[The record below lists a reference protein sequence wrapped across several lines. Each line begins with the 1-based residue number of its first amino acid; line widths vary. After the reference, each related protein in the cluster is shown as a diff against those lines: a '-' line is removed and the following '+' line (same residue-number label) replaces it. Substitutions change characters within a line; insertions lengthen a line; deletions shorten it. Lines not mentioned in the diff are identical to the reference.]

1 MADSQETLDEPL
13 YQIVFCGSLTGEFEV
28 AEAKSRFQKLFKLKD
43 KQIEK
48 LFSGKEHVIKSHL
61 PEDRAMSM
69 AIRIIETGCECEV
82 EIIPDLDD
90 ISLQPG
96 FVEHRKAIRR
106 LRYRRDPR
114 PGVIV
119 PDRRDVSS
127 RRKMDL
133 VLLQRDGDFPGNSIA
148 KKK

>member
-1 MADSQETLDEPL
+1 MAYNQETLDEPL

-48 LFSGKEHVIKSHL
+48 LFGGKEHVIKSDL

-82 EIIPDLDD
+82 EIIPDVDD

-96 FVEHRKAIRR
+96 FVEKRKAIRR

-133 VLLQRDGDFPGNSIA
+133 VLLQRDGDFPGNSVA

>member
-1 MADSQETLDEPL
+1 
-13 YQIVFCGSLTGEFEV
+13 
-28 AEAKSRFQKLFKLKD
+28 
-43 KQIEK
+43 
-48 LFSGKEHVIKSHL
+48 
-61 PEDRAMSM
+61 MSM

-82 EIIPDLDD
+82 EMIPDLDD
-90 ISLQPG
+90 ISQQPG
-96 FVEHRKAIRR
+96 FVEHRKAVRR